1 MFLRVETVG
10 VACKVSMPEVYCS
23 LGVVSKEVRLS
34 GERIRRR
41 KMGRW
46 YLNAKVPVKVYC
58 KDRMKARNV
67 IEIIFVMEV
76 NVNGRQRG
84 CGRVKNLV

>member
-23 LGVVSKEVRLS
+23 VGVVSMEVRLS

-46 YLNAKVPVKVYC
+46 CLNAKVPVMVY
-58 KDRMKARNV
+58 
-67 IEIIFVMEV
+67 
-76 NVNGRQRG
+76 
-84 CGRVKNLV
+84 

>member
-1 MFLRVETVG
+1 
-10 VACKVSMPEVYCS
+10 
-23 LGVVSKEVRLS
+23 
-34 GERIRRR
+34 
-41 KMGRW
+41 
-46 YLNAKVPVKVYC
+46 
-58 KDRMKARNV
+58 MKARNV

>member
-10 VACKVSMPEVYCS
+10 VACRVSMPEVYRS
-23 LGVVSKEVRLS
+23 VGFVSREVRLS

-67 IEIIFVMEV
+67 MEIIFVMEV
-76 NVNGRQRG
+76 NVNGRQMG

>member
-1 MFLRVETVG
+1 
-10 VACKVSMPEVYCS
+10 MPEVYCS
-23 LGVVSKEVRLS
+23 VGVVSKEVWLS

-76 NVNGRQRG
+76 NVNGRQMG